1 LSQYEWHCRFFE
13 YNRNRYTFRFSFEV
27 PLPEQEGPQR
37 GTWQKLEMFGSKE
50 LAYAITMHDY
60 ELFMAI
66 NQVRERLD
74 LMFVDSMCHMKM

>member
-1 LSQYEWHCRFFE
+1 M
-13 YNRNRYTFRFSFEV
+13 
-27 PLPEQEGPQR
+27 PEQEGPQR

-66 NQVRERLD
+66 NQVFQIKSL
-74 LMFVDSMCHMKM
+74 LFTHFIYFSMNYFIKYLVDINMVKSQQI

>member
-1 LSQYEWHCRFFE
+1 M
-13 YNRNRYTFRFSFEV
+13 

-60 ELFMAI
+60 DLFMAI
-66 NQVRERLD
+66 NPVRSSRMLNYPLENFFL
-74 LMFVDSMCHMKM
+74 FV